1 MITYLP
7 LLLALAQDPLF
18 RAMKDE
24 LDRSMKKLQ
33 LEQLD
38 KPYFIAYKIVD
49 TQTTA
54 AGATYGALT
63 DSSERKTR
71 LLAVEVRIGDYAR
84 DNTNFF
90 TMRMSTSGVIRVQ
103 ADGGITTPL
112 DDDYD
117 ELRRQLWLATD
128 SAYKQALDDW
138 AKKKA
143 ALENRV
149 RTEDSPDFS
158 KEPASVA
165 EQPGTPVA
173 LKLADAE
180 KMVRELSGAFRG
192 VAGIDYSAARLTATT
207 TTTRFLSTEGT
218 RFTRVDPLVRVV
230 VSADGQA
237 ADGMT
242 LADSESFAARSVA
255 ELPSREKMMAAIGA
269 LQKRLLALRQAKP
282 LEKRYTGPVLFEGQ
296 AAAELIGQTLAPA
309 FVGIPRLVTDN
320 QMFANVFGSDS
331 GGMRD
336 KLGSRILPA
345 WIDITDDATAGGP
358 FLGGYQMDDDGVPAR
373 ANKVVERGVFKQL
386 LNSRALVAGAEK
398 STGSRRA
405 VGAMPSNVLVKAS
418 QATPVAEMEA
428 KLLAMVKE
436 RGLEYGV
443 IVRRI
448 ANATAPKPSGNARV
462 FTVTIGGP
470 GSTSGG
476 GYTLEPVIEAVKV
489 FADGRK
495 ELIQGATINGM
506 TLSTFRDVVAASDT
520 PFVYTNAYR
529 NNRQSPLMGGPLV
542 LGTPLISFSVPSLL
556 FDEISLQ
563 RPVGEAPKL
572 PYATHPSFTRN

>member
-1 MITYLP
+1 
-7 LLLALAQDPLF
+7 
-18 RAMKDE
+18 
-24 LDRSMKKLQ
+24 
-33 LEQLD
+33 
-38 KPYFIAYKIVD
+38 
-49 TQTTA
+49 
-54 AGATYGALT
+54 
-63 DSSERKTR
+63 
-71 LLAVEVRIGDYAR
+71 
-84 DNTNFF
+84 
-90 TMRMSTSGVIRVQ
+90 
-103 ADGGITTPL
+103 L

-117 ELRRQLWLATD
+117 EIRRQLWLATD

-149 RTEDSPDFS
+149 RTEDSLDFS

-165 EQPGTPVA
+165 EQPGAPVA

-192 VAGIDYSAARLTATT
+192 VAGIDYSAARLTAAT

-237 ADGMT
+237 TDGMT

-255 ELPSREKMMAAIGA
+255 ELPPREKMMAAIGA
-269 LQKRLLALRQAKP
+269 LQKRLVALREARP

-309 FVGIPRLVTDN
+309 FVGVPRLVTDN

-345 WIDITDDATAGGP
+345 WIDMTDDATAGGP
-358 FLGGYQMDDDGVPAR
+358 FLGGYQMDDDGVPSR
-373 ANKVVERGVFKQL
+373 ANLVVERGVFKQL
-386 LNSRALVAGAEK
+386 LNSRALVAGAER

-405 VGAMPSNVLVKAS
+405 VGAMPSNVFVKAS
-418 QATPVAEMEA
+418 QATPAAEMEA

-448 ANATAPKPSGNARV
+448 ANATAPKPSGNVRV
-462 FTVTIGGP
+462 FSVTIGGP
-470 GSTSGG
+470 GSASGG
-476 GYTLEPVIEAVKV
+476 GYTLEPVIEAVKI

-542 LGTPLISFSVPSLL
+542 LGTPLVSFSVPSLL

-572 PYATHPSFTRN
+572 PYSTHPSFTRN